1 MTSDQILA
9 GKHILIT
16 GAGRGLGEAY
26 ARAAAAEGAR
36 VVVSDIN
43 AESAEAV
50 AESINRDGGE
60 ALAIAADVT
69 DWDSCQRL
77 VALAVE
83 RFGKLDGL
91 VNNAGYLETVTAG
104 QETAEHIRRHVD
116 INVCGTYFMS
126 VHGLA
131 AMEGSGSIVNVTS
144 GAVAGLRMMSAYAAA
159 KAAIASLTFAWAT
172 EFGAAGGNIRVNA
185 MAPHADTPMMTTGT
199 EAYTKFFGGNPV
211 APPPSTNAPVV
222 LYLLSDLSKGV
233 NGQVVRFA
241 NGHDLMVL
249 SHPAIVD
256 SALTRETWTP
266 LDVSAAFDD
275 VLRDRMQPC
284 GQLTYVDSR
293 SIDPELTEFAGASQ

>member
-9 GKHILIT
+9 GKHVLIT

-43 AESAEAV
+43 AESAVAV
-50 AESINRDGGE
+50 AESINREGGE
-60 ALAIAADVT
+60 ALAVAADVT

-77 VALAVE
+77 VSAAVE

-104 QETAEHIRRHVD
+104 QETHEHIRRHVD

-131 AMEGSGSIVNVTS
+131 AMEGRGSIVNVTS
-144 GAVAGLRMMSAYAAA
+144 GAVVGLRMMSAYAAA

-172 EFGAAGGNIRVNA
+172 EFGAEGGGIRVNA
-185 MAPHADTPMMTTGT
+185 MAPHADTPMMTAGT

-241 NGHDLMVL
+241 NGHDLMLL

-256 SALTRETWTP
+256 SALTRQTWTP

-275 VLRDRMQPC
+275 VLRARMQPC
-284 GQLTYVDSR
+284 GQLTYMDSR
-293 SIDPELTEFAGASQ
+293 SAEPELTEFAGVSQ